1 MENINS
7 FLLSLTAIVMSLCG
21 LIVAIKKTKKEIET
35 ALPKKIKKQCSIE
48 RFQLLYKWKK
58 NLWWNIFK

>member
-21 LIVAIKKTKKEIET
+21 LIVAIKKNKK
-35 ALPKKIKKQCSIE
+35 AMFN
-48 RFQLLYKWKK
+48 RFRNY
-58 NLWWNIFK
+58 